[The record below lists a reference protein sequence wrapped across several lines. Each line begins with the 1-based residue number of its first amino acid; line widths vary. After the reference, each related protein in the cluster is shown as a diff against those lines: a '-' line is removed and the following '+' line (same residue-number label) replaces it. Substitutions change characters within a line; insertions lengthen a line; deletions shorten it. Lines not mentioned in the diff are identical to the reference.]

1 MDRDK
6 QISEMRSTLHAC
18 LSLFAEGHA
27 ISHFNWSASALTGD
41 DIRELNELPGK
52 IRKVLMTESN
62 CESERIHA
70 ENLARVT
77 SNAYRRAERGI
88 ARKEKAI
95 RRAV

>member
-27 ISHFNWSASALTGD
+27 ISHFNWAASALNAN

-77 SNAYRRAERGI
+77 SNAYRRIEKGV
-88 ARKEKAI
+88 ARREKTI
-95 RRAV
+95 RTKV